1 MIAET
6 HIAKEYLVKSLEQNP
21 PTQQEAIPLI
31 FAIIIPMIIILIP
44 EIMRWIQMIT
54 YEQATKLYTKVIL
67 KRIDK
72 TIRNACNEGRAEVT
86 IPIAY
91 DKLFP
96 SVTSKLY
103 EQGFYLCKTE
113 NGYLQIAWC

>member
-1 MIAET
+1 MIAGT
-6 HIAKEYLVKSLEQNP
+6 YIAKEHLIKSLEQNP
-21 PTQQEAIPLI
+21 PTQQEAILI
-31 FAIIIPMIIILIP
+31 ILAIIIPMIIISIP

-96 SVTSKLY
+96 VVTSKLY